1 MKAEQNYSQKEK
13 ELLAQVFGM
22 EKNHQYVYGQKVT
35 LWTDHKPLGMIAKKM
50 LAAAP
55 KRLQRLMLR
64 LMQYDVE
71 IKYKRGL
78 EYGTLSRKSRS
89 RSRKNPL
96 C

>member
-1 MKAEQNYSQKEK
+1 MQQGQPVTYATRVLMKAEQNYSQKEK

-55 KRLQRLMLR
+55 KRLQRLCC
-64 LMQYDVE
+64 
-71 IKYKRGL
+71 G
-78 EYGTLSRKSRS
+78 
-89 RSRKNPL
+89 
-96 C
+96 